1 LKPFTRLSLRLL
13 RYGLILLALG
23 VVGACLTLGI
33 AYWLLAPRLP
43 SVESLKD
50 VRLQVPLR
58 IYTAD
63 NRLVATFGETRRIPV
78 TIDHVPAQLKNAFI
92 AAEDARFY
100 EHPGFDWQ
108 GVLRAGLHVVF
119 SGGEKTQ
126 GASTITQQVARNF
139 FLSSEKSYTRKLSE
153 LFLARRI
160 EETLSKDEIL
170 ELYLNKIFLGNRAYG
185 VAAAAEFYYGKTLDQ
200 LSLAECAM
208 LASLPKFPSTGNP
221 LSNRQRA
228 VERRNNYVLQRML
241 DNGFI
246 NPEQFKQAT
255 AEPDLAYA
263 HEPPIE
269 VEAPYLAELVRREAL
284 DRLGNDAMTDGYRIY
299 TTLDSRAQDAANQA
313 LRDDLVNYDQR
324 HGYRGPEAHVQ
335 LAAGFTTTDLDRKL
349 DPYHA
354 VVGLIPGIVT
364 DVEPKSALVYLNDGQ
379 SVPLDLEAVSWAR
392 AYQDEAHRGP
402 AIKHLDALL
411 KVGDIVR
418 LARNPE
424 GKWRLSQIPAA
435 QGALI
440 ALNPENGAI
449 VAEVGG
455 FSFARSKFN
464 RAVQASR
471 QPGSGF
477 KPFFYAAAFEHGF
490 TPASIVNDA
499 PIVFAD
505 PSKPNGLWTPQNDDG
520 KFDGPMRLR
529 EAMVQSKNLVSVRL
543 LDAIGVRYAREYA
556 SRFGIPI
563 EQIPD
568 NLSMALGTASVSPLI
583 MARGFAVFAN
593 GGFLV
598 DPYFIESIHD
608 RDDNEVYRAHPAVAC
623 RQCPERLREDAR
635 AASAGA
641 TAVPAVDARSRVSA
655 LAPIAAAHAAAAEP
669 GPGTDN
675 AAPRLAPRAIDART
689 AYLVGS
695 LLRDVVRRGTGH
707 DAMVLKRGD
716 LAGKTGS
723 TNDHRDAWFTGY
735 NDAVVTSVWVGF
747 DDFSSLGRANGIGE
761 FGAQAALPMWID
773 FMREVLKGTPEKPFE
788 MPSGITTARIDPDT
802 GQLAPS
808 GDGRSMLEVFRVE
821 DVSRL
826 AAGPNNPSEQEKR
839 VQQDAYG
846 IF

>member
-1 LKPFTRLSLRLL
+1 MRLLLRLS
-13 RYGLILLALG
+13 RYLLILLLLG
-23 VVGACLTLGI
+23 VVLGCAAI
-33 AYWLLAPRLP
+33 GVAYWLISPRLP
-43 SVESLKD
+43 SVDTLRD

-58 IYTAD
+58 VYTAD
-63 NRLVATFGETRRIPV
+63 NRLIATFGETRRIPV
-78 TIDHVPAQLKNAFI
+78 KIDKIPVQLKNAFI

-108 GVLRAGLHVVF
+108 GVLRAGIHVVF

-160 EETLSKDEIL
+160 EQALTKDEIL

-200 LSLAECAM
+200 LSLSESAM

-221 LSNRQRA
+221 LNNRARA

-241 DNGFI
+241 ENNFI
-246 NPEQFKQAT
+246 TAAQFKVAA
-255 AEPDLAYA
+255 AEPDLSYA

-269 VEAPYLAELVRREAL
+269 VEAPYLAEMARRDAL
-284 DRLGNDAMTDGYRIY
+284 ERLGNEALTDGYTIR

-313 LRDDLVNYDQR
+313 LRDDLISYDQR
-324 HGYRGPEAHVQ
+324 HGYRGPEAHVELSAQPTPAELDKQ
-335 LAAGFTTTDLDRKL
+335 LDA
-349 DPYHA
+349 YHP

-364 DVEPKSALVYLNDGQ
+364 ESTEKTALVYLDDGQ
-379 SVPLDLEAVSWAR
+379 SVPLDLGAVSWAQ
-392 AYQDEAHRGP
+392 AYKDEAHRGGP
-402 AIKHLDALL
+402 VKRVDALL
-411 KVGDIVR
+411 KPGDIVR

-424 GKWRLSQIPAA
+424 GKWKLSQVPAA
-435 QGALI
+435 QGALL
-440 ALNPENGAI
+440 ALNPEDGAI
-449 VAEVGG
+449 QAEVGG
-455 FSFARSKFN
+455 FSYARSKFN
-464 RAVQASR
+464 RAVQSNR
-471 QPGSGF
+471 QPGSSF
-477 KPFFYAAAFEHGF
+477 KPYFYAAAFEHGF

-543 LDAIGVRYAREYA
+543 LDAIGVRYAREYVT
-556 SRFGIPI
+556 RFGIPLD
-563 EQIPD
+563 QIPD
-568 NLSMALGTASVSPLI
+568 NMSMALGTASVSPII

-598 DPYFIESIHD
+598 DPYFIDSIND
-608 RDDNEVYRAHPAVAC
+608 RDGKEIYKAHPVVAC
-623 RQCPERLREDAR
+623 RQCPDRLIE
-635 AASAGA
+635 
-641 TAVPAVDARSRVSA
+641 
-655 LAPIAAAHAAAAEP
+655 
-669 GPGTDN
+669 
-675 AAPRLAPRAIDART
+675 DART
-689 AYLVGS
+689 AAVQASAEKAQGDGVKTTALSPIARAQAATPPPASADPNKPNLAPRVLDARIAYLIGS
-695 LLRDVVRRGTGH
+695 LLHDVVRRGTGH
-707 DAMVLKRGD
+707 DAMVLKRAD

-735 NDAVVTSVWVGF
+735 NDAIVASAWVGF

-761 FGAQAALPMWID
+761 FGAQAALPMWIS
-773 FMREVLKGTPEKPFE
+773 FMRETLKGVPEKPFE
-788 MPSGITTARIDPDT
+788 MPPGITTARIDPQT
-802 GQLAPS
+802 GQLAS
-808 GDGRSMLEVFRVE
+808 SADGHSMLEVFKVE
-821 DVSRL
+821 DVARL
-826 AAGPNNPSEQEKR
+826 AAGPNNASEQEKR

>member
-1 LKPFTRLSLRLL
+1 MRLFLRLL
-13 RYGLILLALG
+13 RYFLILALLGVVLGCLALG
-23 VVGACLTLGI
+23 V
-33 AYWLLAPRLP
+33 AYWLIAPRLP
-43 SVESLKD
+43 SVETLKE

-58 IYTAD
+58 VYTAD
-63 NRLVATFGETRRIPV
+63 NKLIATFGETRRIPV
-78 TIDHVPAQLKNAFI
+78 TIDHIPPQLKQAFI

-108 GVLRAGLHVVF
+108 GVVRAGLHVVF

-160 EETLSKDEIL
+160 EQALSKDEIL

-200 LSLAECAM
+200 LTLSESAM

-221 LSNRQRA
+221 LNNRTRA
-228 VERRNNYVLQRML
+228 VERRNVYVLQRML
-241 DNGFI
+241 ENRFI
-246 NPEQFKQAT
+246 NAAQYKQAS
-255 AEPDLAYA
+255 AEPDLSYA

-269 VEAPYLAELVRREAL
+269 VEAPYLAEMVRRDAL
-284 DRLGNDAMTDGYRIY
+284 ERLGNDAMTDGYTIH

-313 LRDDLVNYDQR
+313 LRDDLVSYDQR
-324 HGYRGPEAHVQ
+324 HGYRGPEAHVE
-335 LAAGFTTTDLDRKL
+335 LAAGFTPAELDKRL
-349 DPYHA
+349 DPYHS

-364 DVEPKSALVYLNDGQ
+364 EAEEKSALVYLDDGQ
-379 SVPLDLEAVSWAR
+379 SVPLDLNAVSWAR
-392 AYQDEAHRGP
+392 AYQDEAHRG
-402 AIKHLDALL
+402 AAVKRVDALL

-418 LARNPE
+418 LGRGAD
-424 GKWRLSQIPAA
+424 GKWKLSQVPGA
-435 QGALI
+435 QGALM
-440 ALNPENGAI
+440 ALNPEDGAI

-455 FSFARSKFN
+455 FSYARSKFN
-464 RAVQASR
+464 RAVQSNR
-471 QPGSGF
+471 QPGSSF
-477 KPFFYAAAFEHGF
+477 KPYFYAAAFEHGF
-490 TPASIVNDA
+490 TPASMVNDA

-505 PSKPNGLWTPQNDDG
+505 PSKANGLWTPQNDDG

-543 LDAIGVRYAREYA
+543 LDAIGVRYAREYVT
-556 SRFGIPI
+556 RFGIPI
-563 EQIPD
+563 DQVPD

-598 DPYFIESIHD
+598 DPYFIDSIND
-608 RDDNEVYRAHPAVAC
+608 RDGKEVYKAHPVVAC
-623 RQCPERLREDAR
+623 RHCPERLVEDAR
-635 AASAGA
+635 LAAMQAADKLDAVKTSALSPIASAHA
-641 TAVPAVDARSRVSA
+641 TPAPAPAAGDAGKP
-655 LAPIAAAHAAAAEP
+655 L
-669 GPGTDN
+669 
-675 AAPRLAPRAIDART
+675 LAPRVLDARI
-689 AYLVGS
+689 AYLIGS
-695 LLRDVVRRGTGH
+695 LLHDVVRRGTGH
-707 DAMVLKRGD
+707 DAMVLKRND

-735 NDAVVTSVWVGF
+735 NDNVVASTWVGF

-761 FGAQAALPMWID
+761 FGAQAALPMWIS
-773 FMREVLKGTPEKPFE
+773 FMRETLKAVPEKPFE

-802 GQLAPS
+802 GQLASS
-808 GDGRSMLEVFRVE
+808 GEGKSMLEVFKVE
-821 DVSRL
+821 DVARL
-826 AAGPNNPSEQEKR
+826 AAGPNNPTEQEKR